1 MKRLGKINLITAKK
15 VFNWLRYLSLELCNI
30 IKRDIELFKN
40 NIQCLKLHIAITK
53 KIAELES
60 KKC

>member
-30 IKRDIELFKN
+30 IKSDTELFK
-40 NIQCLKLHIAITK
+40 K
-53 KIAELES
+53 
-60 KKC
+60 